1 MEETTDREGDAMTY
15 TCDDCF
21 FRRADLCA
29 IPGNSPCPTF
39 RLAARR
45 PPSARTADRQAA
57 TAVASRTSFASRR
70 IPSSISS
77 AVA

>member
-1 MEETTDREGDAMTY
+1 MTY

-21 FRRADLCA
+21 FRRAELCA

-39 RLAARR
+39 RLASTR
-45 PPSARTADRQAA
+45 PPSMRATERQTA
-57 TAVASRTSFASRR
+57 TAVASRTTFPSRR

-77 AVA
+77 SAA